1 MGLGDDLVSV
11 CVPAPGG
18 FAHALQRKRL
28 WAFGFWL
35 RALAEREL
43 TRCMTPKVSVSLITY
58 NHAPFIAQCIESILA
73 QRTTFPVELLIGED
87 DSSDGTREIV
97 RRYAEAHPEQIRAFF
112 HKPNRQNPPRR
123 PVPGMLNSVNN
134 LRSAR
139 GDYIAMLDGDDYW
152 IDPLKL
158 QAQADYLDAHPGCST
173 CFHRVVKIDAAGQPI
188 EAQHA
193 KPTLPDELSL
203 QGFLQRKFAMPT
215 ASVMF
220 RR

>member
-58 NHAPFIAQCIESILA
+58 NHAPFIAQCIESVLA
-73 QRTTFPVELLIGED
+73 QRTTFPFELLIGED

-112 HKPNRQNPPRR
+112 HQPDRRNPPRR
-123 PVPGMLNSVNN
+123 PVPGMPNSVNN

-139 GDYIAMLDGDDYW
+139 GEYIVMLDGDDYLS
-152 IDPLKL
+152 DVEKL
-158 QAQADYLDAHPGCST
+158 QRQADFLDANPQCSS
-173 CFHRVVKIDAAGQPI
+173 CFHAVMTVNEAGERI
-188 EAQHA
+188 
-193 KPTLPDELSL
+193 
-203 QGFLQRKFAMPT
+203 
-215 ASVMF
+215 
-220 RR
+220 